1 VVEGTW
7 TPSYLGLIGST
18 IPACNDSGFFNIW
31 QLLRYNWTVLFSLSD
46 NLKIDSIGK
55 LKGEGFVGDAII
67 AEGLTYAY
75 DKLIAVDHIDFNVNE
90 GEILSFLGPN
100 GAGKTTTVKML
111 TGQLRPKEGRALLLG
126 KDIVQ
131 YTEEVQALIGVCFEQ
146 TNLYEQMSAEEN
158 LKLFANL
165 FGVQGFNAGALLERV
180 GLDGRG
186 KDRVET
192 YSKGMK
198 QRLMMARSLV
208 NRPDILFLDEPTEG
222 LDPVSSETIRNVIL
236 EERERGATVFLTTHD
251 MIEADKLSDCV
262 AFIDRGELV
271 ALDTPHNLKQQYG
284 KRAIKAEIVGQDGR
298 LESREIILDNADT
311 PDAVKDLFVQEQ
323 VITLHSEEATLEDIF
338 IQITGRGLAG

>member
-1 VVEGTW
+1 VT
-7 TPSYLGLIGST
+7 
-18 IPACNDSGFFNIW
+18 
-31 QLLRYNWTVLFSLSD
+31 Q
-46 NLKIDSIGK
+46 
-55 LKGEGFVGDAII
+55 AIV
-67 AEGLTYAY
+67 ADQLTYTY
-75 DKLIAVDHIDFNVNE
+75 EKVKAVDHINFEVAE

-111 TGQLRPKEGRALLLG
+111 TGQLRPQEGKAVLLG
-126 KDIVQ
+126 MDVVKE
-131 YTEEVQALIGVCFEQ
+131 TERVQAKIGVCFEI

-158 LKLFANL
+158 LNLFASL
-165 FGVQGFNAGALLERV
+165 FGVRDYDAGAALKRI

-198 QRLMMARSLV
+198 QRLMVARSLI
-208 NRPDILFLDEPTEG
+208 NTPSILFLDEPTEG

-251 MIEADKLSDCV
+251 MVEADKLSDRV
-262 AFIDRGELV
+262 AFIDGGEIV

-284 KRAIKAEIVGQDGR
+284 KRALRAEILDADGK
-298 LESREIILDNADT
+298 LVNREITLDQPGTAES
-311 PDAVKDLFVQEQ
+311 VRELFAGERV
-323 VITLHSEEATLEDIF
+323 VTIHSEEATLEDIF